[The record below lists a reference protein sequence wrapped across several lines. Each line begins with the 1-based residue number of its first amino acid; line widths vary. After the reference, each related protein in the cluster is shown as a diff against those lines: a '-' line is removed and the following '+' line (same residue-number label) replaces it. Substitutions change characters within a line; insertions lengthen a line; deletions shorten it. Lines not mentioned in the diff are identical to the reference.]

1 MFINGE
7 KVTESENG
15 IYEEILEMDETGI
28 LRLDILQPNVMA
40 MELLQGSRLIKNQAH
55 TLQSISSLCWTVFFQ
70 IDQVTV
76 QFNRIAALVIDKTI
90 SPDMFRRLRQK
101 LMEVATQMED
111 ELFRKRDGE
120 GRERESI
127 YEQEDESEDDS
138 ISGECEV
145 DEGEGGEGAG
155 DSSTRPIT
163 CTIRQYTLK
172 GVGSHKQCIHS
183 IVGDYSP
190 QGTCHP

>member
-40 MELLQGSRLIKNQAH
+40 IELLQGSRLIKNQAH

-76 QFNRIAALVIDKTI
+76 QFNRIRALVIDKTI

-101 LMEVATQMED
+101 LMEVAAQMED

-127 YEQEDESEDDS
+127 YEQKDENEDDS
-138 ISGECEV
+138 ISGEGEV
-145 DEGEGGEGAG
+145 DRMRVERVWVTAVLGQSHAPSE
-155 DSSTRPIT
+155 ST
-163 CTIRQYTLK
+163 L
-172 GVGSHKQCIHS
+172 
-183 IVGDYSP
+183 
-190 QGTCHP
+190 